1 MQRHPVCFKPL
12 AVAVVVQGALFFRQ
26 LLKGQGGAVF
36 QHMVAAVA
44 VTVRQALDEGVAAGQ
59 FRQQGRGVA
68 SAGDGLGHFHGEL
81 VSHPQH
87 GQKFLLN
94 RRQRV
99 DHGGGEQGGDVG
111 IFARQRAPLRQR
123 LQAQVNRRDPALG
136 VVQKVLQLLFGE
148 VGPAAAHVDGQVG
161 LIQPKL
167 LGRELVQPVP
177 QTNALF
183 LGENPVPAGHDQV
196 YVARQVHGRA
206 AQKLGRR
213 AVVQQVKV
221 VHKNVAFI
229 RPGQLAAHIVQNQGG
244 LGGVLRASVLV
255 QNIQPGM
262 GKGAL
267 DALPEKGQGIGV
279 DIDAQDFCAGNF
291 GTLVKKPADGGGF
304 AVGHGGHNAGKGVLA
319 NALQLLLKRIGQVN
333 GVWLF

>member
-1 MQRHPVCFKPL
+1 MQQHPVRFKPL

-59 FRQQGRGVA
+59 FCQQGRGVA

-123 LQAQVNRRDPALG
+123 L
-136 VVQKVLQLLFGE
+136 
-148 VGPAAAHVDGQVG
+148 
-161 LIQPKL
+161 
-167 LGRELVQPVP
+167 
-177 QTNALF
+177 
-183 LGENPVPAGHDQV
+183 
-196 YVARQVHGRA
+196 
-206 AQKLGRR
+206 
-213 AVVQQVKV
+213 
-221 VHKNVAFI
+221 
-229 RPGQLAAHIVQNQGG
+229 
-244 LGGVLRASVLV
+244 
-255 QNIQPGM
+255 
-262 GKGAL
+262 
-267 DALPEKGQGIGV
+267 
-279 DIDAQDFCAGNF
+279 
-291 GTLVKKPADGGGF
+291 
-304 AVGHGGHNAGKGVLA
+304 
-319 NALQLLLKRIGQVN
+319 
-333 GVWLF
+333 